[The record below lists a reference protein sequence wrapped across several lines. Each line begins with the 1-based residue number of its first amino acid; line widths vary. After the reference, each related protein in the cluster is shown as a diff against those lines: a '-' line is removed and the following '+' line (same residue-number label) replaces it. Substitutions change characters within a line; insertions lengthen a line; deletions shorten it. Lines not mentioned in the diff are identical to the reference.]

1 MEGVTVAWMD
11 QIAVGKNEA
20 FFVSDLGPEPVIF
33 ESWDLLQVIF
43 FLLIVQFLR
52 YFRYTKLMCL
62 IIRKRNHIR
71 YKLKLNLPTQF
82 WIEISTFLALRNA
95 LRIVF
100 ESLQGSIA
108 VRYQYFNKASIS
120 MNFYLQ
126 KSEAYSK
133 PNQTP

>member
-1 MEGVTVAWMD
+1 MD

-20 FFVSDLGPEPVIF
+20 FFVSDLGPELVIF
-33 ESWDLLQVIF
+33 ESWDLVQVIF

-62 IIRKRNHIR
+62 IIRKTNHIR

-82 WIEISTFLALRNA
+82 WIEISTFLALRKA

-108 VRYQYFNKASIS
+108 VRYQYFNKTPIS
-120 MNFYLQ
+120 MNFYI
-126 KSEAYSK
+126 
-133 PNQTP
+133 

>member
-1 MEGVTVAWMD
+1 MECVTVAWMD

-20 FFVSDLGPEPVIF
+20 FFVSDLGPELVIF
-33 ESWDLLQVIF
+33 ESWDLVQVIF

>member
-1 MEGVTVAWMD
+1 MD
-11 QIAVGKNEA
+11 QIAVGKNKG
-20 FFVSDLGPEPVIF
+20 FFVSDLGPELVIF

-95 LRIVF
+95 LTIVF
-100 ESLQGSIA
+100 ESLQVSIA
-108 VRYQYFNKASIS
+108 VRYQYFNKTPIS
-120 MNFYLQ
+120 MNFYI
-126 KSEAYSK
+126 
-133 PNQTP
+133 